1 MIPFFTAVWFSKF
14 RCLLFSPSIKL
25 LLDLQGYHKWKSTP
39 SLPSPFWENTR
50 KYHWKKRSGIRKQS
64 HYIVRLQTGLLYFPG
79 SVKWTI
85 ASSSGSRTSKALG
98 STSKIFTWSDSPVA
112 GPTDTVMEQECCP
125 FEECCVEM
133 TKTPKVTLES
143 SQDHNVKPSNDH
155 VSECD
160 LNSYKSIYYM
170 LCSYVIQNITAYEV
184 PGCTMPF
191 IPYHLLYKSVSM
203 KQSLPVFQPQKTLQH
218 IAGIMITIMNHN

>member
-1 MIPFFTAVWFSKF
+1 MYGHAKVKYIWGILDDPIFYS
-14 RCLLFSPSIKL
+14 CLIFKISVLVVFPSIKL

-133 TKTPKVTLES
+133 TKTPKWPSKALKTITSNLPMTMSLNVILTLTR
-143 SQDHNVKPSNDH
+143 VYIT
-155 VSECD
+155 C
-160 LNSYKSIYYM
+160 
-170 LCSYVIQNITAYEV
+170 YVV
-184 PGCTMPF
+184 M
-191 IPYHLLYKSVSM
+191 LYKIS
-203 KQSLPVFQPQKTLQH
+203 QH
-218 IAGIMITIMNHN
+218 MRYLDAQCHLYHTISSTNP